1 MSYVKSVSGSDYR
14 FLVRGV
20 MLYHT
25 CPWLNLLN
33 GPLMFKRRYVTLLPL
48 FVLLAAC
55 SSKPKPTETETTT
68 GTPSGGF
75 LLEPQH
81 NVMQMGGDFANNP
94 NAQQFID
101 KMVNKHG
108 FDRQQLQEIL
118 SQAKRLDSVLRLM
131 DNQAP
136 TTSVKPPS
144 GPNGAWLR
152 YRKKFI
158 TPDNVQNGVVFWNQY
173 EDALNRAWQVY
184 GVPPE
189 IIVGIIGVETR
200 WGRVMG
206 KTRILDALATL
217 SFNYPRRAEYFSG
230 ELETFLLMARDEQD
244 DPLNLKGSFAGAM
257 GYGQFMPSSYK
268 QYAVD
273 FSGDGHINLWDP
285 VDAIGSVANYFKAHG
300 WVKGDQVA
308 IMANGQAPGLPNGFK
323 TKYSISQLAAAG
335 LTPQQPLGNHQQ
347 ASLLRLDVGTGYQY
361 WYGLPNFYTI
371 TRYNHS
377 THYAMA
383 VWQLGQAN
391 QCSDCQNVV
400 AGEIDLPVR
409 KHLLNSLPQTA
420 EILPF
425 R

>member
-308 IMANGQAPGLPNGFK
+308 VMANGQAPGLPNGFK
-323 TKYSISQLAAAG
+323 TKHSISQLAAAG

-383 VWQLGQAN
+383 VWQLGQA
-391 QCSDCQNVV
+391 V
-400 AGEIDLPVR
+400 ALARV
-409 KHLLNSLPQTA
+409 Q
-420 EILPF
+420 
-425 R
+425 

>member
-55 SSKPKPTETETTT
+55 SSKPKPTETDTTT

-144 GPNGAWLR
+144 GPNGAWIR

-285 VDAIGSVANYFKAHG
+285 VDAIGSVANYFKARG

-308 IMANGQAPGLPNGFK
+308 VMANGQAPGLPNGFK

-383 VWQLGQAN
+383 VWQLGQA
-391 QCSDCQNVV
+391 V
-400 AGEIDLPVR
+400 ALARV
-409 KHLLNSLPQTA
+409 Q
-420 EILPF
+420 
-425 R
+425 

>member
-308 IMANGQAPGLPNGFK
+308 VMANGQAPGLPNGFK

-383 VWQLGQAN
+383 VWQLGQA
-391 QCSDCQNVV
+391 V
-400 AGEIDLPVR
+400 ALACV
-409 KHLLNSLPQTA
+409 Q
-420 EILPF
+420 
-425 R
+425 

>member
-55 SSKPKPTETETTT
+55 SSKPKPTETDTTT

-308 IMANGQAPGLPNGFK
+308 VMANGQAPGLPNGFK
-323 TKYSISQLAAAG
+323 TKYSISQLAATG

-383 VWQLGQAN
+383 VWQLGQA
-391 QCSDCQNVV
+391 V
-400 AGEIDLPVR
+400 ALARV
-409 KHLLNSLPQTA
+409 Q
-420 EILPF
+420 
-425 R
+425 

>member
-14 FLVRGV
+14 FLVRGG

-25 CPWLNLLN
+25 CSWLNLLN

-308 IMANGQAPGLPNGFK
+308 VMANGQAPGLPNGFK

-383 VWQLGQAN
+383 VWQLGQA
-391 QCSDCQNVV
+391 V
-400 AGEIDLPVR
+400 ALARV
-409 KHLLNSLPQTA
+409 Q
-420 EILPF
+420 
-425 R
+425 

>member
-14 FLVRGV
+14 FLVRGG

-48 FVLLAAC
+48 FMLLAAC

-308 IMANGQAPGLPNGFK
+308 VMANGQAPGLPNGFK
-323 TKYSISQLAAAG
+323 TRYSISQLAAAG

-347 ASLLRLDVGTGYQY
+347 ASLLRLDVGTSYQY

-383 VWQLGQAN
+383 VWQLGQA
-391 QCSDCQNVV
+391 V
-400 AGEIDLPVR
+400 ALARV
-409 KHLLNSLPQTA
+409 Q
-420 EILPF
+420 
-425 R
+425 

>member
-101 KMVNKHG
+101 KMVNKHA

-308 IMANGQAPGLPNGFK
+308 VMANGQAPGLPNGFK

-383 VWQLGQAN
+383 VWQLGQA
-391 QCSDCQNVV
+391 V
-400 AGEIDLPVR
+400 ALARV
-409 KHLLNSLPQTA
+409 Q
-420 EILPF
+420 
-425 R
+425 

>member
-14 FLVRGV
+14 FLVRGG

-308 IMANGQAPGLPNGFK
+308 VMANGQAPGLPNGFK

-383 VWQLGQAN
+383 VWQLGQA
-391 QCSDCQNVV
+391 V
-400 AGEIDLPVR
+400 ALAR
-409 KHLLNSLPQTA
+409 LQ
-420 EILPF
+420 
-425 R
+425 

>member
-55 SSKPKPTETETTT
+55 SSKPKPTETDTTT

-230 ELETFLLMARDEQD
+230 ELETFLLMARDGQD
-244 DPLNLKGSFAGAM
+244 DPLNLKGSFAGAI

-308 IMANGQAPGLPNGFK
+308 VMANGQAPGLPNGFK

-383 VWQLGQAN
+383 VWQLGQA
-391 QCSDCQNVV
+391 V
-400 AGEIDLPVR
+400 ALARV
-409 KHLLNSLPQTA
+409 Q
-420 EILPF
+420 
-425 R
+425 

>member
-108 FDRQQLQEIL
+108 FNRQQLQEIL

-308 IMANGQAPGLPNGFK
+308 VMANGQAPGLPNGFK

-383 VWQLGQAN
+383 VWQLGQA
-391 QCSDCQNVV
+391 V
-400 AGEIDLPVR
+400 ALARV
-409 KHLLNSLPQTA
+409 Q
-420 EILPF
+420 
-425 R
+425 

>member
-33 GPLMFKRRYVTLLPL
+33 GPFMFKRRYVTLLPL

-308 IMANGQAPGLPNGFK
+308 VMANGQAPGLPNGFK
-323 TKYSISQLAAAG
+323 TRYSISQLAAAG

-383 VWQLGQAN
+383 VWQLGQA
-391 QCSDCQNVV
+391 V
-400 AGEIDLPVR
+400 ALARV
-409 KHLLNSLPQTA
+409 Q
-420 EILPF
+420 
-425 R
+425 

>member
-158 TPDNVQNGVVFWNQY
+158 TPDNVQNGVIFWNQY
-173 EDALNRAWQVY
+173 EDALNRGWQVY

-308 IMANGQAPGLPNGFK
+308 VMANGQAPGLPNGFK
-323 TKYSISQLAAAG
+323 TRYSISQLAAAG

-383 VWQLGQAN
+383 VWQLGQA
-391 QCSDCQNVV
+391 V
-400 AGEIDLPVR
+400 ALARV
-409 KHLLNSLPQTA
+409 Q
-420 EILPF
+420 
-425 R
+425 

>member
-55 SSKPKPTETETTT
+55 SSKPKPTETDTTT

-273 FSGDGHINLWDP
+273 FNGDGHINLWDP

-308 IMANGQAPGLPNGFK
+308 VMANGQAPGLPNGFK

-383 VWQLGQAN
+383 VWQLGQA
-391 QCSDCQNVV
+391 V
-400 AGEIDLPVR
+400 ALARV
-409 KHLLNSLPQTA
+409 Q
-420 EILPF
+420 
-425 R
+425 

>member
-55 SSKPKPTETETTT
+55 SSKPKPTETDTTT

-75 LLEPQH
+75 PLEPQH

-308 IMANGQAPGLPNGFK
+308 VMANGQAPGLPNGFK

-383 VWQLGQAN
+383 VWQLGQA
-391 QCSDCQNVV
+391 V
-400 AGEIDLPVR
+400 ALARV
-409 KHLLNSLPQTA
+409 Q
-420 EILPF
+420 
-425 R
+425 

>member
-285 VDAIGSVANYFKAHG
+285 VDAIGSVASYFKAHG

-308 IMANGQAPGLPNGFK
+308 VMANGQAPGLPNGFK
-323 TKYSISQLAAAG
+323 TRYSISQLAAAG

-383 VWQLGQAN
+383 VWQLGQA
-391 QCSDCQNVV
+391 V
-400 AGEIDLPVR
+400 ALARV
-409 KHLLNSLPQTA
+409 Q
-420 EILPF
+420 
-425 R
+425 

>member
-55 SSKPKPTETETTT
+55 SSKPKPTETDTTT

-308 IMANGQAPGLPNGFK
+308 VMANGQAPGLPNGFK
-323 TKYSISQLAAAG
+323 TRYSISQLAAAG

-383 VWQLGQAN
+383 VWQLGQA
-391 QCSDCQNVV
+391 V
-400 AGEIDLPVR
+400 ALARV
-409 KHLLNSLPQTA
+409 Q
-420 EILPF
+420 
-425 R
+425 

>member
-55 SSKPKPTETETTT
+55 SSKPKPTETDTTT

-81 NVMQMGGDFANNP
+81 NVMHMGGDFANNP

-308 IMANGQAPGLPNGFK
+308 VMANGQAPGLPNGFK

-383 VWQLGQAN
+383 VWQLGQA
-391 QCSDCQNVV
+391 V
-400 AGEIDLPVR
+400 ALARV
-409 KHLLNSLPQTA
+409 Q
-420 EILPF
+420 
-425 R
+425 

>member
-55 SSKPKPTETETTT
+55 SSKPKPTETDTTT

-308 IMANGQAPGLPNGFK
+308 VMANGQAPGLPNGFK
-323 TKYSISQLAAAG
+323 TRYSISQLATAG

-383 VWQLGQAN
+383 VWQLGQA
-391 QCSDCQNVV
+391 V
-400 AGEIDLPVR
+400 ALARV
-409 KHLLNSLPQTA
+409 
-420 EILPF
+420 
-425 R
+425 

>member
-14 FLVRGV
+14 FLVRGG

-101 KMVNKHG
+101 KMVKKHG

-308 IMANGQAPGLPNGFK
+308 VMANGQAPGLPNGFK
-323 TKYSISQLAAAG
+323 TRYSISQLAAAG

-383 VWQLGQAN
+383 VWQLGQA
-391 QCSDCQNVV
+391 V
-400 AGEIDLPVR
+400 ALARV
-409 KHLLNSLPQTA
+409 Q
-420 EILPF
+420 
-425 R
+425 

>member
-1 MSYVKSVSGSDYR
+1 LSYVKSVSGSDYR

-55 SSKPKPTETETTT
+55 SSKPKPTETDTTT

-300 WVKGDQVA
+300 WVKGDPVA
-308 IMANGQAPGLPNGFK
+308 VMANGQAPGLPNGFK

-383 VWQLGQAN
+383 VWQLGQA
-391 QCSDCQNVV
+391 V
-400 AGEIDLPVR
+400 ALARV
-409 KHLLNSLPQTA
+409 Q
-420 EILPF
+420 
-425 R
+425 

>member
-308 IMANGQAPGLPNGFK
+308 VMANGQAPGLPNGFK
-323 TKYSISQLAAAG
+323 TRYSISQLAAAG

-361 WYGLPNFYTI
+361 WYGLSNFYTI

-383 VWQLGQAN
+383 VWQLGQA
-391 QCSDCQNVV
+391 V
-400 AGEIDLPVR
+400 ALARV
-409 KHLLNSLPQTA
+409 Q
-420 EILPF
+420 
-425 R
+425 

>member
-55 SSKPKPTETETTT
+55 SSKPKPTETDTTT

-101 KMVNKHG
+101 RMVNKHG
-108 FDRQQLQEIL
+108 LDRQQLQEIL

-308 IMANGQAPGLPNGFK
+308 VMANGQAPGLPNGFK

-383 VWQLGQAN
+383 VWQLGQA
-391 QCSDCQNVV
+391 V
-400 AGEIDLPVR
+400 ALARV
-409 KHLLNSLPQTA
+409 Q
-420 EILPF
+420 
-425 R
+425 

>member
-55 SSKPKPTETETTT
+55 SSKPKPTETDTTT

-230 ELETFLLMARDEQD
+230 ELETFLLVARDEQD

-308 IMANGQAPGLPNGFK
+308 VMANGQAPGLPNGFK
-323 TKYSISQLAAAG
+323 TRYSISQLAAAG

-383 VWQLGQAN
+383 VWQLGQA
-391 QCSDCQNVV
+391 V
-400 AGEIDLPVR
+400 ALARV
-409 KHLLNSLPQTA
+409 Q
-420 EILPF
+420 
-425 R
+425 

>member
-33 GPLMFKRRYVTLLPL
+33 GPLMFKRRYVTLIPL

-308 IMANGQAPGLPNGFK
+308 VMANGQAPGLPNGFK

-383 VWQLGQAN
+383 VWQLGQA
-391 QCSDCQNVV
+391 V
-400 AGEIDLPVR
+400 ALARV
-409 KHLLNSLPQTA
+409 Q
-420 EILPF
+420 
-425 R
+425 

>member
-55 SSKPKPTETETTT
+55 SSKPKPTETDTTT

-308 IMANGQAPGLPNGFK
+308 VMANGQAPGLPNGFK

-377 THYAMA
+377 THSAMA
-383 VWQLGQAN
+383 VWQLGQA
-391 QCSDCQNVV
+391 V
-400 AGEIDLPVR
+400 ALARV
-409 KHLLNSLPQTA
+409 Q
-420 EILPF
+420 
-425 R
+425 

>member
-14 FLVRGV
+14 FLVRGG

-108 FDRQQLQEIL
+108 FDRLQLQEIL

-308 IMANGQAPGLPNGFK
+308 VMANGQAPGLPNGFK
-323 TKYSISQLAAAG
+323 TRYSISQLAAAG

-383 VWQLGQAN
+383 VWQLGQA
-391 QCSDCQNVV
+391 V
-400 AGEIDLPVR
+400 ALARV
-409 KHLLNSLPQTA
+409 Q
-420 EILPF
+420 
-425 R
+425 

>member
-1 MSYVKSVSGSDYR
+1 
-14 FLVRGV
+14 
-20 MLYHT
+20 
-25 CPWLNLLN
+25 
-33 GPLMFKRRYVTLLPL
+33 MFKRRYVTLLPL

-144 GPNGAWLR
+144 GPNRAWLR

-308 IMANGQAPGLPNGFK
+308 VMANGQAPGLPNGFK
-323 TKYSISQLAAAG
+323 TRYSISQLAAAG

-383 VWQLGQAN
+383 VWQLGQA
-391 QCSDCQNVV
+391 V
-400 AGEIDLPVR
+400 ALARV
-409 KHLLNSLPQTA
+409 Q
-420 EILPF
+420 
-425 R
+425 

>member
-217 SFNYPRRAEYFSG
+217 SFNYPRRAENFSG

-308 IMANGQAPGLPNGFK
+308 VMANGQAPGLPNGFK
-323 TKYSISQLAAAG
+323 TRYSISQLAAAG

-383 VWQLGQAN
+383 VWQLGQA
-391 QCSDCQNVV
+391 V
-400 AGEIDLPVR
+400 ALARV
-409 KHLLNSLPQTA
+409 Q
-420 EILPF
+420 
-425 R
+425 

>member
-308 IMANGQAPGLPNGFK
+308 VMANGQAPGLPNGFK

-377 THYAMA
+377 THYTMA
-383 VWQLGQAN
+383 VWQLGQA
-391 QCSDCQNVV
+391 V
-400 AGEIDLPVR
+400 ALARV
-409 KHLLNSLPQTA
+409 Q
-420 EILPF
+420 
-425 R
+425 

>member
-55 SSKPKPTETETTT
+55 SSKPKPTETDTTT

-81 NVMQMGGDFANNP
+81 NVMQMGGDFGNNP

-217 SFNYPRRAEYFSG
+217 SLNYPRRAEYFSG

-308 IMANGQAPGLPNGFK
+308 VMANGQAPGLPNGFK

-383 VWQLGQAN
+383 VWQLGQA
-391 QCSDCQNVV
+391 V
-400 AGEIDLPVR
+400 ALARV
-409 KHLLNSLPQTA
+409 Q
-420 EILPF
+420 
-425 R
+425 

>member
-14 FLVRGV
+14 FLVRGG

-25 CPWLNLLN
+25 CTWLNLLN

-308 IMANGQAPGLPNGFK
+308 VMANGQAPGLPNGFK
-323 TKYSISQLAAAG
+323 TRYSISQLAAAG

-383 VWQLGQAN
+383 VWQLGQA
-391 QCSDCQNVV
+391 V
-400 AGEIDLPVR
+400 ALARV
-409 KHLLNSLPQTA
+409 Q
-420 EILPF
+420 
-425 R
+425 

>member
-55 SSKPKPTETETTT
+55 SSKPKPTETDTTT

-308 IMANGQAPGLPNGFK
+308 VMANGQAPGLPNGFK

-361 WYGLPNFYTI
+361 WYGMPNFYTI

-383 VWQLGQAN
+383 VWQLGQA
-391 QCSDCQNVV
+391 V
-400 AGEIDLPVR
+400 ALARV
-409 KHLLNSLPQTA
+409 Q
-420 EILPF
+420 
-425 R
+425 